1 MADTAGIYDCQ
12 TCGACCHSPWSGE
25 GYVTVY
31 DSDIERLKPT
41 GLPILYIQEGADPPQ
56 YIAKLPTRLTDAGQR
71 TCIAF
76 AQTSDHQCTCTIY
89 EHRPQAC
96 RKFEAGSDLCRDARQ
111 RLGFAV
117 W

>member
-1 MADTAGIYDCQ
+1 MADTAQVYDCQ
-12 TCGACCHSPWSGE
+12 TCGACCHSPWTGE

-31 DSDIERLKPT
+31 DSDIERLRPT
-41 GLPILYIQEGADPPQ
+41 GLAILYIQEGSDPPV
-56 YIAKLPTRLTDAGQR
+56 YTPKLPTRVNDAGQR

-76 AQTSDHQCTCTIY
+76 AQTAADQCTCTIY

-96 RKFEAGSDLCRDARQ
+96 RKFEAGTVLCKQARK
-111 RLGFAV
+111 RLGFPV

>member
-1 MADTAGIYDCQ
+1 MSDTAQNYDCQ

-31 DSDIERLKPT
+31 DSDIERLGPT
-41 GLPILYIQEGADPPQ
+41 GLPILYIQEGSDPPQ
-56 YIAKLPTRLTDAGQR
+56 FITKLPTKLTDAGQR

-76 AQTSDHQCTCTIY
+76 AQTTADRCTCTIY

-96 RKFEAGSDLCRDARQ
+96 RKFEAGSELCIQARK
-111 RLGFAV
+111 
-117 W
+117 